1 MNSFQRT
8 HWPDTEEEFASR
20 PLASTVDWPRRLAIH
35 LRLIN
40 SNAKKTLQA
49 MRKKFTSVVVVACT
63 ILAASAALA
72 QYPSRPIRFIIGFPP
87 GGSADPATRIVSAA
101 LAEQMRQPVIVDNRP
116 GADGAL
122 SAEIAL
128 RAPADGHTLLF
139 GSVNAMTAAV
149 VLRKTPPYDPARDFT
164 PVSMMGRATQFI
176 YIHPSVP
183 AKTLG
188 EFIAHAKA
196 NPGKMNCG
204 IPNPLSG
211 FQYIQFARATGT
223 EVLHVPYKG
232 EGPVTPDLLSARLHS
247 SINSSGTAIGLH
259 KEGRLRALAVLL
271 KNRSP
276 LLPDVPTIDEA
287 GVPQVTV
294 RHWAGVFA
302 PAKLPGELV
311 TRLNKEVNTALG
323 RADVREKF
331 LSFGYAIEGST
342 PEELAAISRND
353 LVLWRRLVKEANVPL
368 D

>member
-1 MNSFQRT
+1 MNK
-8 HWPDTEEEFASR
+8 PVALVSR
-20 PLASTVDWPRRLAIH
+20 L
-35 LRLIN
+35 
-40 SNAKKTLQA
+40 
-49 MRKKFTSVVVVACT
+49 MF
-63 ILAASAALA
+63 AASICTVAGTALA
-72 QYPSRPIRFIIGFPP
+72 QSQYPNRPIRFIIGFPP

-122 SAEIAL
+122 SAELAM

-149 VLRKTPPYDPARDFT
+149 VLRKAPSYDPAKDFT
-164 PVSMMGRATQFI
+164 PISMMGRATQFI
-176 YIHPSVP
+176 YVHPGVP

-188 EFIAHAKA
+188 EFVAHAKA
-196 NPGKMNCG
+196 NPGKLNCG

-211 FQYIQFARATGT
+211 FQYIQLARATGT
-223 EVLHVPYKG
+223 DLLHVPYKG
-232 EGPVTPDLLSARLHS
+232 EGPVMPDLLSARLHS
-247 SINSSGTAIGLH
+247 TINSSGTATVLH
-259 KEGRLRALAVLL
+259 KEGKLRALAVLL

-276 LLPDVPTIDEA
+276 LLPDVPTVDEA

-294 RHWAGVFA
+294 RHWAGVFG

-311 TRLNKEVNTALG
+311 SRLNKEISTALG
-323 RADVREKF
+323 RADVKEKF

-342 PEELAAISRND
+342 PGELAAINRND
-353 LVLWRRLVKEANVPL
+353 LVLWRKLVKEANVTL

>member
-1 MNSFQRT
+1 M
-8 HWPDTEEEFASR
+8 HPMH
-20 PLASTVDWPRRLAIH
+20 PMH
-35 LRLIN
+35 
-40 SNAKKTLQA
+40 A
-49 MRKKFTSVVVVACT
+49 MRKRLTLVFASAIC
-63 ILAASAALA
+63 LAAGASLA

-87 GGSADPATRIVSAA
+87 GGSADPATRILGGA
-101 LAEQMRQPVIVDNRP
+101 LSEQMRQPVVVDNRP

-122 SAEIAL
+122 SAELAM

-149 VLRKTPPYDPARDFT
+149 VLRKVPAYDPARDFT
-164 PVSMMGRATQFI
+164 PVSMMGRATQFL

-183 AKTLG
+183 AKTLS

-196 NPGKMNCG
+196 NPGKMNSG

-211 FQYIQFARATGT
+211 FQYIQLARATGT
-223 EVLHVPYKG
+223 EMLQVPYKG

-247 SINSSGTAIGLH
+247 SINSSGTAIALH
-259 KEGRLRALAVLL
+259 KEGKLRALAVML

-287 GVPQVTV
+287 GAPQVTV
-294 RHWAGVFA
+294 RHWAGVFG
-302 PAKLPGELV
+302 PAKLPGDIV
-311 TRLNKEVNTALG
+311 ARLNKEINIALARG
-323 RADVREKF
+323 DVREKF

-342 PEELAAISRND
+342 PEALAEISRND
-353 LVLWRRLVKEANVPL
+353 LVLWRKLVKEANVPL